1 MSIRTLPNILSAL
14 NCALLALLSVVLMLC
29 HNSRFNNQII
39 DSILVGHTSRF
50 VEAYK
55 DVAIATSASVNHQY
69 NPNILFESTRLGSQ
83 EALATTTTPTIS
95 ITPTGVTEVTATS
108 RGSPRG
114 PERKSSIPASIAASR
129 SEEIKLPRNQNSKR
143 PLEPESKHK
152 ALVRVKPNY
161 TDDNLPI
168 NYHHHP
174 NENESESSNNKSTIK
189 PRSLQFNANTNYNY
203 LDDDV
208 YGIGANTS
216 RYANIRSQNSKSLS
230 ADTVEVSETNSHIQH
245 NSQCALILK
254 RTYILNN
261 PANNDEWGDK
271 FVFNDVDTDSNKKKV
286 QKSNLCIKHSDVDKA
301 IEEAKHKI
309 KFEKPDDLDSLE
321 VSEKSISAIAELNL
335 ATGQVLIKKFD
346 LSHDEILNALP
357 MIDMSSSK
365 FYWKD
370 LCPKHVRSMTCTK
383 SRYRTITAHCNNLKH
398 PSWGAAKTPYS
409 RYLPPDYADGLT
421 LPRASQTGD
430 QLPSARLITSIVHRD
445 ADEPSNDYS
454 ALFASW
460 GQLLNHD
467 VTRHAVGEGKY
478 KLTTFMNGFMRKR
491 VIHIILI

>member
-1 MSIRTLPNILSAL
+1 
-14 NCALLALLSVVLMLC
+14 MLC
-29 HNSRFNNQII
+29 HSRFNIQINH
-39 DSILVGHTSRF
+39 SNSHHHFGF

-55 DVAIATSASVNHQY
+55 DNVALNSHQY
-69 NPNILFESTRLGSQ
+69 NSILFESTRFGSR
-83 EALATTTTPTIS
+83 EPGLVAETTRLPTLAATTEAAAAAATTIK
-95 ITPTGVTEVTATS
+95 
-108 RGSPRG
+108 SPLEQQQQRHQTN
-114 PERKSSIPASIAASR
+114 ELQRKSSIANYVSP
-129 SEEIKLPRNQNSKR
+129 EHDEIYTTRNQNSNQQ
-143 PLEPESKHK
+143 LNLQLQQT
-152 ALVRVKPNY
+152 ALIRIKPDY
-161 TDDNLPI
+161 IDDSNHLDSYNLA
-168 NYHHHP
+168 
-174 NENESESSNNKSTIK
+174 SSSSNKSTIK
-189 PRSLQFNANTNYNY
+189 PKSSLQLSNNNT
-203 LDDDV
+203 
-208 YGIGANTS
+208 A
-216 RYANIRSQNSKSLS
+216 IRSRKSKQF
-230 ADTVEVSETNSHIQH
+230 DEIVEVSESQPHINH

-254 RTYILNN
+254 RTYILKNN

-271 FVFNDVDTDSNKKKV
+271 FVFNDIDNDSSEKKV
-286 QKSNLCIKHSDVDKA
+286 HKSDLCIKHSDVDKA

-321 VSEKSISAIAELNL
+321 VSEKSIAAIAELNL
-335 ATGQVLIKKFD
+335 ATGQVLTKKFD

-370 LCPKHVRSMTCTK
+370 LCPKHIRSMICTK

-421 LPRASQTGD
+421 LPRASKSGEP
-430 QLPSARLITSIVHRD
+430 LPSARLITSIVHRD

-454 ALFASW
+454 AAFASW

-478 KLTTFMNGFMRKR
+478 IITVNSLLVWIIEINQMRG
-491 VIHIILI
+491 